1 MSLQSS
7 RHKAAHSAHHNVL
20 LRSFQGSLESLRA
33 ARGLS
38 HRRFAASLG
47 LPRSTYSRLISAAA
61 NPSLETIEWIAERAG
76 VSPLSMLGAA
86 TNAGRSD
93 EASPTFDGN

>member
-7 RHKAAHSAHHNVL
+7 RHRDAHSAHRNVL

-47 LPRSTYSRLISAAA
+47 VPRSTYSRLISTAA

-93 EASPTFDGN
+93 EACPTFDGN